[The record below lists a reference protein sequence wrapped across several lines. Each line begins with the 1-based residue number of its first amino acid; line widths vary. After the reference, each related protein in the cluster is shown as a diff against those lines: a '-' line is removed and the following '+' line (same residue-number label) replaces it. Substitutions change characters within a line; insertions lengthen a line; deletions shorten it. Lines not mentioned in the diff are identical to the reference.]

1 MILATRVALVVSVV
15 SLVLANTL
23 GLSLGVGWLSYT
35 WRPAHAHLNLLGF
48 VTSMIFG
55 VGYHAVPRF
64 RGVPFKRARLAL
76 VQVAVHAAGLLGM
89 VLSFGFVLGPGWL
102 GTFGALTWLS
112 SLAFALIMIEV
123 VVLQPRPRRGA

>member
-64 RGVPFKRARLAL
+64 RGVPFKRPRLAL
-76 VQVAVHAAGLLGM
+76 AQVIVHAAGLLGM
-89 VLSFGFVLGPGWL
+89 VLSFGFVLGPAWL